1 MKTLLLTISLLI
13 YNLVMFG
20 QDKISTGFSENAVS
34 DSSISISIESGDPII
49 SSLSRKESV
58 DKFANMTSGLL
69 VSPIQTSENQVYV
82 IDAYSMPSSYM
93 LYIQVE
99 GNETSEFRFALFDY
113 SGKLIKQQK
122 LGGINT
128 ELCLE
133 EYPAGKYII
142 KVVQSGKDLKTFE
155 VYKK

>member
-13 YNLVMFG
+13 YNLVLFS
-20 QDKISTGFSENAVS
+20 QDMKNTTFAANTVP
-34 DSSISISIESGDPII
+34 DSIINLAIEPGDPVI
-49 SSLSRKESV
+49 SSLAKKESA
-58 DKFANMTSGLL
+58 DRFANMAPGLL
-69 VSPIQTSENQVYV
+69 VSPIQTAESQSFV

-99 GNETSEFRFALFDY
+99 GNGTTELRFSLFDNT
-113 SGKLIKQQK
+113 GKFIKQQK

-128 ELCLE
+128 ELSLE
-133 EYPAGKYII
+133 GYPAGKYII
-142 KVVQSGKDLKTFE
+142 KIVHAMKDMKTFE

>member
-1 MKTLLLTISLLI
+1 MTIALLI
-13 YNLVMFG
+13 FNLVMFG
-20 QDKISTGFSENAVS
+20 QDVMNTSFSSHAVLDSNAIISM
-34 DSSISISIESGDPII
+34 ESNNPDI
-49 SSLSRKESV
+49 SSLSKRESV
-58 DKFANMTSGLL
+58 TKFANMAPGLL
-69 VSPIQTSENQVYV
+69 VSPIQAADNQAII

-99 GNETSEFRFALFDY
+99 GHASSELSCTLFDNA
-113 SGKLIKQQK
+113 GKFVKQQK

-133 EYPAGKYII
+133 EYPSGKYFVKI
-142 KVVQSGKDLKTFE
+142 VQTGKDLKTFE